1 MILTINEY
9 TDRIKKTYASFI
21 RANRMTKRYNEIIN
35 NKEYRKLLMEVEDLE
50 ENREYCRH
58 GLEHLL
64 DVARISY
71 IMILEDGADISK
83 DIIYAA
89 SLFHDIGRGK
99 SYQSGGNHDKVSA
112 DIAKKLLP
120 DYGYNNDEVNQIC
133 DAIVS
138 HSGRVNIEE
147 FKKKRQDKI
156 KLSIADYLK
165 VSDQLSRNCF
175 SCKVSDNCKWNEE
188 EKNTNIKI

>member
-1 MILTINEY
+1 MGYPIQICNIY
-9 TDRIKKTYASFI
+9 KKTYASFI
-21 RANRMTKRYNEIIN
+21 RDNRMTKRYNEIIN

-99 SYQSGGNHDKVSA
+99 AYQSGANHGEASA

-120 DYGYNNDEVNQIC
+120 DCGYNDKEIIQIC
-133 DAIVS
+133 DAIKS
-138 HSGRVNIEE
+138 HSGRLDIGEFQNKREE
-147 FKKKRQDKI
+147 NKELD
-156 KLSIADYLK
+156 LADYLK
-165 VSDQLSRNCF
+165 ISDQLSRNCF
-175 SCKVSDNCKWNEE
+175 NCKVSNTCKWSKE
-188 EKNTNIKI
+188 EKNSNIQI

>member
-1 MILTINEY
+1 MIKVDECKDI
-9 TDRIKKTYASFI
+9 IKKTKASFI
-21 RANRMTKRYNEIIN
+21 RENRMKMRYSEIIN
-35 NKEYRKLLMEVEDLE
+35 NKEYRRLLMEVEDLE

-71 IMILEDGADISK
+71 IMILEDNANISK
-83 DIIYAA
+83 DLVYAA
-89 SLFHDIGRGK
+89 ALFHDIGRGK
-99 SYQSGGNHDKVSA
+99 AYQSGGNHDKVSA

>member
-1 MILTINEY
+1 MIKVDECKDI
-9 TDRIKKTYASFI
+9 IKKTKASFI
-21 RANRMTKRYNEIIN
+21 RENRMKMRYSEIIN
-35 NKEYRKLLMEVEDLE
+35 NKEYRRLLMEVEDLE

-71 IMILEDGADISK
+71 IMILEDGAEISK

-99 SYQSGGNHDKVSA
+99 AYQSGGNHDKVSA